1 MSEKSPLPSII
12 VTPSSPSSS
21 HDYCIAFL
29 APPPKPTFGQRVI
42 SSFQNTLQPRARTT
56 LIFTFLFFLLL
67 CHYLAHRIAIS
78 RSHLDILPLENDFDG
93 QLDVPGANSWFGDWF
108 QLSAFWNHPSQRET
122 VGDFARILDSGS

>member
-78 RSHLDILPLENDFDG
+78 RSHLDILPLENDFDS